1 MFIRSTELIKLL
13 SSMVKEAC
21 DGWEEALK
29 GHDFTE
35 VEKWRAK
42 TKALQEVM
50 NKVLEMDKEE
60 IK

>member
-1 MFIRSTELIKLL
+1 
-13 SSMVKEAC
+13 MVKEAC
-21 DGWEEALK
+21 DGWEAALK

-60 IK
+60 IE